1 MLSLTVVINSCSP
14 GSHQADQ
21 AADDSYAQ
29 ALQHYRAGRP
39 AAAQRVLQQMPRA
52 ARQSAHTSHLTAR
65 VLMLQNAPAEA
76 QRVLLRSIERHPHHI
91 DTRKL
96 LAKIQLSQQNFE
108 AAERNVLFLFSQ
120 SAEDPEV
127 LLLMARVAAS
137 GGEVGAAIDL
147 YRRSLL
153 FSERLAEARIEL
165 AHIYRSAGL
174 NQRADAELQLA
185 LRLLADD
192 HPLQG
197 PVTSLLQR

>member
-1 MLSLTVVINSCSP
+1 MVSLTVAINSCSS
-14 GSHQADQ
+14 GSPRSDQ
-21 AADDSYAQ
+21 AADDGYAQ

-39 AAAQRVLQQMPRA
+39 AAAHRVLEQLPRA
-52 ARQSAHTSHLTAR
+52 ARQSAHASHLRAR
-65 VLMLQNAPAEA
+65 VLLLQDAPAEA
-76 QRVLLRSIERHPHHI
+76 QRVLLRSIARHPHHI

-127 LLLMARVAAS
+127 VMLMARVAAS
-137 GGEVGAAIDL
+137 SGEFGAAIDL

-153 FSERLAEARIEL
+153 FTERLAEARIEL

-174 NQRADAELQLA
+174 NQRADTELQLA

-192 HPLQG
+192 HPLHR
-197 PVTSLLQR
+197 PVTSLLER

>member
-1 MLSLTVVINSCSP
+1 MLSLTVAINSCSA
-14 GSHQADQ
+14 GSHQVDQ
-21 AADDSYAQ
+21 AADDGYAR
-29 ALQHYRAGRP
+29 ALQHYRAGRL
-39 AAAQRVLQQMPRA
+39 AAAQRILEQLPRA

-65 VLMLQNAPAEA
+65 VLLLQDAPAEA

-96 LAKIQLSQQNFE
+96 LVKIQLSQQNFE

-192 HPLQG
+192 HPLQR
-197 PVTSLLQR
+197 PVTSLLQK